1 MPPFFTLNGLA
12 RYEFSNFAQE
22 ETLNPSIDRRG
33 SKREIKE
40 DKEKDLTYL
49 FQCDTWKHI

>member
-12 RYEFSNFAQE
+12 RYEFSNCAQE